1 MVCPGRWNITV
12 GNKKTYDAIEH
23 NSVVGFKE
31 EWGFKEGTYFYKVD
45 CKKLQIVQIV
55 DWVASA
61 PK

>member
-23 NSVVGFKE
+23 NSVFGFKE

-55 DWVASA
+55 D
-61 PK
+61 